1 MKNRMARRRFLK
13 TTTAVAATSIFYPF
27 SKTRAANKSTK
38 PDILMIMPDQMRG
51 DCLSILGHSAL
62 TTPNLDKL
70 TAKGVL
76 FRRAYT
82 TVASCIPARYA
93 LLTGL
98 YPQTSGVVG
107 FRAKKFSTATLPH
120 LLTINDYSTI
130 LVGRNMHQPAASGA
144 CGYQKRI
151 HGSTYVANDEYD
163 KFLKKSAPDTGGIR
177 KLVSDIGVTYNLWQA
192 KAWPLENRLHPTEWI
207 VARSRDMI
215 RQANTE
221 QPLFLT
227 ASFYAPHPPLFP
239 PRKYFNAYLN
249 KQLQSPARGD
259 WVDFKSIS
267 PKGDKN
273 GHRVL
278 LEGQI
283 LQAAQAGYFGLIEH
297 LDEQISSLITDFKN
311 RSEKAGRPWIIVV
324 TSDHGEMLGDHGYF
338 RKCEPYEGSAN
349 IPFIICGSPSLG
361 FKAGLRINQ
370 PVCLEDI
377 MPTLLALAGTKS
389 PDHVDGVN
397 LGPALRG
404 HKQLIRKWLHFEHAP
419 CYSTEQA
426 FHALTDGHYKYIWR
440 PTDGAEHLFDLDK
453 DLTEEHDLSNDSS
466 HRAILQKWR
475 ECLIQRLA
483 DRPEGFSK
491 DGRLIPGRPY
501 RPLNKGTLTG
511 TI

>member
-177 KLVSDIGVTYNLWQA
+177 KLVSDIGVTYN
-192 KAWPLENRLHPTEWI
+192 
-207 VARSRDMI
+207 
-215 RQANTE
+215 
-221 QPLFLT
+221 
-227 ASFYAPHPPLFP
+227 
-239 PRKYFNAYLN
+239 
-249 KQLQSPARGD
+249 
-259 WVDFKSIS
+259 
-267 PKGDKN
+267 
-273 GHRVL
+273 
-278 LEGQI
+278 
-283 LQAAQAGYFGLIEH
+283 
-297 LDEQISSLITDFKN
+297 
-311 RSEKAGRPWIIVV
+311 
-324 TSDHGEMLGDHGYF
+324 
-338 RKCEPYEGSAN
+338 
-349 IPFIICGSPSLG
+349 
-361 FKAGLRINQ
+361 
-370 PVCLEDI
+370 
-377 MPTLLALAGTKS
+377 
-389 PDHVDGVN
+389 
-397 LGPALRG
+397 
-404 HKQLIRKWLHFEHAP
+404 
-419 CYSTEQA
+419 
-426 FHALTDGHYKYIWR
+426 
-440 PTDGAEHLFDLDK
+440 
-453 DLTEEHDLSNDSS
+453 
-466 HRAILQKWR
+466 
-475 ECLIQRLA
+475 
-483 DRPEGFSK
+483 
-491 DGRLIPGRPY
+491 
-501 RPLNKGTLTG
+501 
-511 TI
+511 